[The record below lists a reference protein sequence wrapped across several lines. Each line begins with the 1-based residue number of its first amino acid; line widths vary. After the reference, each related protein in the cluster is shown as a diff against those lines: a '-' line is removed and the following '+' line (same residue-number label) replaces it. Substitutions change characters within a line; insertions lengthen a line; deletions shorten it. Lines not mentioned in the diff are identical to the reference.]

1 MYIEYIK
8 KTLIIVITTPMYR
21 ELSSFMNLT
30 LKYHWISPFDI
41 HEKKNKHDD
50 VDDDDKFFYLSFLF
64 PWRSFRKKILL
75 NVSELKFIQRYP
87 SWSFRVKIKPWYGFF
102 SSLSISTFCY
112 IFKLFKVWRWLLFQL
127 NCARMILFSNL
138 KYQVVPW

>member
-8 KTLIIVITTPMYR
+8 KTLIIVITTLMYR

-41 HEKKNKHDD
+41 HEKINKHDD

-64 PWRSFRKKILL
+64 PWRSFGEKILL
-75 NVSELKFIQRYP
+75 NVSKLNSFNVIHHDRSALK
-87 SWSFRVKIKPWYGFF
+87 
-102 SSLSISTFCY
+102 
-112 IFKLFKVWRWLLFQL
+112 
-127 NCARMILFSNL
+127 
-138 KYQVVPW
+138 